1 MTHSIVKPR
10 FLRSQI
16 CKNIGVA
23 KNKIYQNIDANTGD
37 QENFYKKI
45 AKFEG
50 FSGRHL
56 QFLKE

>member
-1 MTHSIVKPR
+1 
-10 FLRSQI
+10 
-16 CKNIGVA
+16 VA
-23 KNKIYQNIDANTGD
+23 KNQIYRNIDANTGD
-37 QENFYKKI
+37 QEKLNKKI